1 MPSNWPDTRYLCSG
15 VIEGL
20 YEQEPDKLQVSVW
33 LSFVTS
39 QHDRCFHSQ
48 GCTQNQIEAQRT
60 GSIWN
65 GGAAAGA
72 RSDFCKKVGAS
83 DITLAPTWWS
93 ERNGRRTLFCNGYR
107 GFLCD
112 SPVHPE
118 HSHKVNQQKNSRRSP
133 HTDYAGSFQHI
144 TGPVSRCSLTTAFR
158 SHSRRRTSQSTRPHR
173 PRLPPSHT
181 WTAFQG

>member
-1 MPSNWPDTRYLCSG
+1 MYQLPSNWPDTRYLCSG

-20 YEQEPDKLQVSVW
+20 YEQEPDKLQVFVW

-83 DITLAPTWWS
+83 DITLAPTWW
-93 ERNGRRTLFCNGYR
+93 RRGEL
-107 GFLCD
+107 
-112 SPVHPE
+112 
-118 HSHKVNQQKNSRRSP
+118 NSRPKTHPQELLRAQTVIAGVLLSP
-133 HTDYAGSFQHI
+133 FPSPRA
-144 TGPVSRCSLTTAFR
+144 SRHARGLGELHDAWHAQSLAY
-158 SHSRRRTSQSTRPHR
+158 SR
-173 PRLPPSHT
+173 PPLND
-181 WTAFQG
+181 A